1 MSHVLHRSGYD
12 EAALLDPMC
21 PACRHK
27 RVSDL
32 DDDHVR
38 ALLGIPPELFRG
50 LTDPTGQGW
59 QGDVSTLDASVAA
72 RSILWAFRY
81 AIRDANAL
89 QVGAEVRELQRRGQ
103 WPFAVV
109 DLR

>member
-1 MSHVLHRSGYD
+1 MPHRIHRNGYD
-12 EAALLDPMC
+12 EAALLDP
-21 PACRHK
+21 ACDECCDK

-32 DDDHVR
+32 DDDHVL
-38 ALLGIPPELFRG
+38 ALLGIDPELFRG
-50 LTDPTGQGW
+50 LTDPSGQGW
-59 QGDVSTLDASVAA
+59 QGDVSTLDSSVAA

-89 QVGAEVRELQRRGQ
+89 QVGREVRELQRQGR
-103 WPFAVV
+103 WPFVVV